1 MSRVRKWAPASGVV
15 AAGVIAALTL
25 AGCSSVRSATATPSS
40 SLSALTTPSATVGTP
55 DTVLQQVFVNVVNK
69 VRPSVVEIST
79 SSGLGSGVVFDAQGD
94 IVTNDHVVGSAT
106 QFQVTYFTGQ
116 TVTGSL
122 VGAYPADDLAVIK
135 ASPLKGVTPATFA
148 DSTKL
153 QVGDIALAIGNPL
166 GLASSVTE
174 GIVSFI
180 GRTVPEGNGV
190 VLPDVVQTS
199 ADINPGNSGGALVNI
214 DGQVIGI
221 PTLGASDPQL
231 GGGAAPG
238 IGFALP
244 SNVAKLIAGQLVSQ
258 GKVTNGGRATV
269 GITGAN
275 SVNQAG
281 QPGGVIVRTV
291 QPGGPAANAGIQ
303 TGDVIVQINGQQTPS
318 LSVLHGILA
327 GLSAGSGSVTIVHAN
342 GSQQTVQVSLTNLPG

>member
-1 MSRVRKWAPASGVV
+1 V

-25 AGCSSVRSATATPSS
+25 AGCSSVGSATAAPSS
-40 SLSALTTPSATVGTP
+40 PTPALTTPTATVAPSG
-55 DTVLQQVFVNVVNK
+55 TVLQQVFVNVVNK

-94 IVTNDHVVGSAT
+94 IVTNDHVVGTAT

-135 ASPLKGVTPATFA
+135 ASPSNGVTPATFA

-174 GIVSFI
+174 GIVSFT

-199 ADINPGNSGGALVNI
+199 AAINPGNSGGALVNI

-258 GKVTNGGRATV
+258 GKVTNGGRATLGV
-269 GITGAN
+269 TGAN
-275 SVNQAG
+275 SVSQAG

-291 QPGGPAANAGIQ
+291 QPGGPAANAGMQ

-327 GLSAGSGSVTIVHAN
+327 GLSAGSASVTIVHAN

>member
-1 MSRVRKWAPASGVV
+1 MSTIRKLAPVSGLV

-25 AGCSSVRSATATPSS
+25 AGCSSVGSATASPSS
-40 SLSALTTPSATVGTP
+40 PTPALTTPSATVGAP
-55 DTVLQQVFVNVVNK
+55 GTVLQQVFVNVVNK

-94 IVTNDHVVGSAT
+94 IVTNDHVVGTAT

-122 VGAYPADDLAVIK
+122 VGAYPAGDLAVIK
-135 ASPLKGVTPATFA
+135 ASPSNGVTPATFA

-153 QVGDIALAIGNPL
+153 QVGDIALAVGNPL

-174 GIVSFI
+174 GIVSFT

-199 ADINPGNSGGALVNI
+199 AAINPGNSGGALVNI

-221 PTLGASDPQL
+221 PTLGATDPQL

-258 GKVTNGGRATV
+258 GKVTNGGRATL

-291 QPGGPAANAGIQ
+291 QPGGPAASAGMQ
-303 TGDVIVQINGQQTPS
+303 AGDVIVQINGQPTPS

-327 GLSAGSGSVTIVHAN
+327 GLSAGSASVTIVHAN
-342 GSQQTVQVSLTNLPG
+342 GSQQTVQVGLTNLPG